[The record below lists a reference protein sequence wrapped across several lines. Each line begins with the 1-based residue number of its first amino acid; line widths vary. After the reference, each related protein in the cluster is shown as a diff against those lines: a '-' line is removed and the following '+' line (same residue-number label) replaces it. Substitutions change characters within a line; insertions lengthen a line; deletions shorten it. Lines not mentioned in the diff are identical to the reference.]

1 MKYED
6 VEKARV
12 ALLEKQ
18 KRLRKKALMI
28 CAPIFAVLIIVIIVE
43 AINNSR
49 FGVFVLASIMPLIV
63 AGIIVLVISAI
74 VVGIM
79 TNKETVAFKRAYK
92 GYFVSRQ
99 LEKFFTDI
107 KYDHE
112 KGLEREILKNT
123 SMIHTGDRYYSNDL
137 VCAKYKNVD
146 FMQADVTVQDEHE
159 DSDGDT
165 SYVTVFKGRYMIFE
179 FPKKFNF
186 KMMVVP
192 KWSSHEYSRNLKHIE
207 VESTEFNK
215 DFQVYAEDGFE
226 AFYLLDPAFIASMED
241 LSAAYN
247 KHVSLYFAD
256 NKLIIGINNGDD
268 SFEPPKPNMPIDEKA
283 ELEKNYKDIKVITD
297 FVDNL
302 RLDRDKVK

>member
-1 MKYED
+1 MKFED
-6 VEKARV
+6 VEKARI
-12 ALLEKQ
+12 ALIEKQ

-28 CAPIFAVLIIVIIVE
+28 CAPIFVVIIIVTILE
-43 AINNSR
+43 AIDNSR
-49 FGVFVLASIMPLIV
+49 FGAFVLASIMPLIV
-63 AGIIVLVISAI
+63 LGIIVIVISAVI
-74 VVGIM
+74 VGLM
-79 TNKETVAFKRAYK
+79 TNKETVAFRRAYK

-112 KGLEREILKNT
+112 KGLEREILRNT
-123 SMIHTGDRYYSNDL
+123 GMVHTGDRYSSNDL

-146 FMQADVTVQDEHE
+146 FMQADVTVQDEHT

-241 LSAAYN
+241 LSTAYN
-247 KHVSLYFAD
+247 KRVSLYFID
-256 NKLIIGINNGDD
+256 NKLIIGINNGND
-268 SFEPPKPNMPIDEKA
+268 SFEPPKPNIPINEKA
-283 ELEKNYKDIKVITD
+283 EIEKTSKDISIITE
-297 FVDNL
+297 FVDKL
-302 RLDRDKVK
+302 RLDREKA